1 MNENT
6 KKGAIGEGESLV
18 IGGFIQIDTEGTIQH
33 TKKSNTN
40 TKDEGI
46 DYEREIDKTEF
57 KKTYK
62 DYISKLKKD
71 GGKKKWV
78 QKLSW

>member
-6 KKGAIGEGESLV
+6 KKGAIGEGKSLV
-18 IGGFIQIDTEGTIQH
+18 IGGFIQIHTEGAIQH

-57 KKTYK
+57 PEPYK
-62 DYISKLKKD
+62 DYIAELK
-71 GGKKKWV
+71 GGKKK
-78 QKLSW
+78 